1 MFVDLSTDLP
11 NNNNNPIIHLSS
23 NLIEITTIP
32 ENWPLA
38 SALEVGGSP
47 KSGLSTGSNLRLR
60 ERTPDDNAAG
70 EELENQATPPTNILP
85 NHDIEDEHR
94 FGRGLRNR
102 SSKRSA
108 SSSHHSTL
116 PNNDRRK
123 KARKS
128 APKSKALSIPV
139 GLDRRK
145 KSSSLQQLPF
155 IVGNT
160 YLQIE
165 DIDINELMV
174 TFLFY
179 NY

>member
-1 MFVDLSTDLP
+1 MFVDLSIDLP
-11 NNNNNPIIHLSS
+11 NNNNNSIIHLSS
-23 NLIEITTIP
+23 NLIEIATIP
-32 ENWPLA
+32 ENWLLA
-38 SALEVGGSP
+38 SALEVGDSP

-70 EELENQATPPTNILP
+70 EEPENQAAPTNIPP
-85 NHDIEDEHR
+85 NHDIEDEHI

-108 SSSHHSTL
+108 SSSLHSAL

-123 KARKS
+123 KARKT

-145 KSSSLQQLPF
+145 NSSSLQQLPF